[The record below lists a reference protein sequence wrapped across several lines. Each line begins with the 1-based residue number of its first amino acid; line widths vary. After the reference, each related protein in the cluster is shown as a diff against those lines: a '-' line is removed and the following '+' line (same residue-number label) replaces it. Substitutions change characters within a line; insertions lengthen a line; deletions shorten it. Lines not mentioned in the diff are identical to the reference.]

1 MASNYLQTATAVVVA
16 ILILVAQG
24 MAQESP
30 TSRGSGRGVYENSVE
45 VQVTEPQLTPRPE
58 PLRDF
63 PVDRVLD
70 VTDFGAVADDDGND
84 VAGIR
89 AAMKLATE
97 AKVPIE
103 VRFPK
108 GRYYLDAD
116 IETDEYAK
124 FLNDALV
131 LARAERVI
139 LNGNG
144 SEIIIRTPPTGFL
157 ALYSCKDVIVRDF
170 VVDWDPPPFAQGFV
184 RAVDREAGTFDF
196 EVQPGFISM
205 DHPLWQRPNRK
216 GYDSIRWGMLK
227 DPKIPGRMKRD
238 VPNVYF
244 SDEWDKLGERTFRM
258 KLRQRG
264 QAEHFEIGDRYVHL
278 DRNGG
283 GLIHCPNCR
292 RVTFQRITNYTSPGL
307 DYGGGGTKEIA
318 VLDCKVLIKPG
329 RWHTSN
335 ADGLH
340 FPAAR
345 PGPWIE
351 GCTLEGMADDGA
363 NFYSKGA
370 FCKEIISD
378 TEFVL
383 TAHALMEVGARV
395 LVFDPKPGEKLGA
408 AKVVSVERDRLIQR
422 VKFDG
427 PIHGVRTGS
436 EKTDPQFFNI
446 DSAGGFV
453 FRNNT
458 FRNIRRFGILID
470 SRDGL
475 IENNRFE
482 ATSSNGVVIHND
494 PDWPEGFATGNVIIR
509 GNTFDTCN
517 VERIYRADT
526 SASISIK
533 TNRLGWQPAPY
544 RGISDI
550 LIEDNTFVNWRNQ
563 AVAVGCAE
571 NAIIRNNRF
580 LAGSGARPGVDG
592 RPHVPIRVFN
602 ASGVS
607 VRGNRIEDGRELVPG
622 AIVVTEDC
630 GAVDVRDNVLRR
642 GPSIRG
648 E

>member
-1 MASNYLQTATAVVVA
+1 MQRIVVLL
-16 ILILVAQG
+16 ILIGVLPLRSLPHAPAYG
-24 MAQESP
+24 GPATDAAYESP
-30 TSRGSGRGVYENSVE
+30 VD
-45 VQVTEPQLTPRPE
+45 VQVSEPQLTPRPE

-63 PVDRVLD
+63 PVEQVLD
-70 VTDFGAVADDDGND
+70 VTDFGAVPDDDGND

-89 AAMKLATE
+89 AAMKQATE
-97 AKVPIE
+97 AKVPTE
-103 VRFPK
+103 VSFPK

-116 IETDEYAK
+116 IETDDYAK
-124 FLNDALV
+124 ILNDALV

-170 VVDWDPPPFAQGFV
+170 VVDWDPPPFAQGFI
-184 RAVDREAGTFDF
+184 RGVDSEAGTFDF
-196 EVQPGFISM
+196 EVEPGYVSM
-205 DHPLWQRPNRK
+205 DHPLWRRPNRK

-227 DPKIPGRMKRD
+227 DPNIPGRMKRD

-244 SDEWDKLGERTFRM
+244 CDEWEKLGERTFRM
-258 KLRQRG
+258 KLRRPG
-264 QAEHFEIGDRYVHL
+264 QIEYFEIGDRYIHL

-283 GLIHCPNCR
+283 GLIHCPNCQ
-292 RVTFQRITNYTSPGL
+292 RVTFQRITNYASPGL

-340 FPAAR
+340 FPVAR

-370 FCKEIISD
+370 FCKEIVSD

-383 TAHALMEVGARV
+383 TVHAPFEAGARV
-395 LVFDPKPGEKLGA
+395 LVFDPKPGLKLGA
-408 AKVVSVERDRLIQR
+408 AKVVSAQRDGLLQR
-422 VKFDG
+422 VTLDN
-427 PIHGVRTGS
+427 PIPGVRTGLK
-436 EKTDPQFFNI
+436 KTDPQFFNV
-446 DSAGGFV
+446 DCAGGFV
-453 FRNNT
+453 FRNNI

-482 ATSSNGVVIHND
+482 ATSSSGVVIHND
-494 PDWPEGFATGNVIIR
+494 PDWPEGFATGNIIIR

-517 VERIYRADT
+517 VERIYRADN

-544 RGISDI
+544 RGIADI
-550 LIEDNTFVNWRNQ
+550 LVEDNKFVNWRNQ
-563 AVAVGCAE
+563 AVSIGCTE
-571 NAIIRNNRF
+571 NAIVRNNRF
-580 LAGSGARPGVDG
+580 VADADAPAGMDG
-592 RPHVPIRVFN
+592 EPHVPIRIFN
-602 ASGVS
+602 ATRVS
-607 VRGNRIEDGRELVPG
+607 VRGNQIEDGRELIPG
-622 AIVVTEDC
+622 AIEVTSDC
-630 GAVDVRDNVLRR
+630 GAVDVRDNLLRR
-642 GPSIRG
+642 SP
-648 E
+648 

>member
-1 MASNYLQTATAVVVA
+1 MAEPPPVSGVQENTA
-16 ILILVAQG
+16 
-24 MAQESP
+24 
-30 TSRGSGRGVYENSVE
+30 YENPLD
-45 VQVTEPQLTPRPE
+45 VQVTEPQLTPRRE

-63 PVDRVLD
+63 PIEQVLD
-70 VTDFGAVADDDGND
+70 VTDFGAVPDDDEND

-89 AAMKLATE
+89 AAMKQATE
-97 AKVPIE
+97 ARVPTE

-108 GRYYLDAD
+108 GRYYLDAHID
-116 IETDEYAK
+116 TDEYAK
-124 FLNDALV
+124 VINDALAM
-131 LARAERVI
+131 ARAKDVI

-157 ALYSCKDVIVRDF
+157 ALYACKDVIVRDF

-184 RAVDREAGTFDF
+184 RAVDRENGTFDF
-196 EVQPGFISM
+196 EVEPGYISM

-227 DPKIPGRMKRD
+227 DPNIPGRMKRD

-244 SDEWDKLGERTFRM
+244 CDAWDKLGERMFRM
-258 KLRQRG
+258 KLRRPG
-264 QAEHFEIGDRYVHL
+264 QAVYFEVGDRYVHV

-283 GLIHCPNCR
+283 GLIHCPNCE

-318 VLDCKVLIKPG
+318 VLDCKVLLKPG

-340 FPAAR
+340 FPVAR

-351 GCTLEGMADDGA
+351 GCTFEGMADDGA

-370 FCKEIISD
+370 FCSEIISD

-383 TAHALMEVGARV
+383 SLHTLMEVGARV
-395 LVFDPKPGEKLGA
+395 LVFDPKPGRKLGV
-408 AKVVSVERDRLIQR
+408 AKVVAVQRERGTQR
-422 VKFDG
+422 VKLDA
-427 PIHGVRTGS
+427 PIPGVRTGS
-436 EKTDPQFFNI
+436 EKSDPQFFNV
-446 DSAGGFV
+446 DCAGGFV

-482 ATSSNGVVIHND
+482 ATSSNGVVVHND

-517 VERIYRADT
+517 VERIYRSDT

-544 RGISDI
+544 RGIADI
-550 LIEDNTFVNWRNQ
+550 LIEDNTFVNWRNR
-563 AVAVGCAE
+563 AISVGCTE
-571 NAIIRNNRF
+571 NAIVRNNRL
-580 LAGSGARPGVDG
+580 LADADAPAGVG
-592 RPHVPIRVFN
+592 GEPHVPIRIFN
-602 ASGVS
+602 ATCVS
-607 VRGNRIEDGRELVPG
+607 VRGNRIEDGRELIPG
-622 AIVVTEDC
+622 AIEVTEDC
-630 GAVDVRDNVLRR
+630 GAVDVRGNTLSLK
-642 GPSIRG
+642 P

>member
-1 MASNYLQTATAVVVA
+1 VAEKTVAYEKGSTAFAGAILAVVA
-16 ILILVAQG
+16 SFAAGEPLA
-24 MAQESP
+24 AEADS
-30 TSRGSGRGVYENSVE
+30 VYETPADVR
-45 VQVTEPQLTPRPE
+45 VTEPKLTPRPE

-63 PVDRVLD
+63 PVEQVLD
-70 VTDFGAVADDDGND
+70 VTDFGAVPDDDQND

-89 AAMKLATE
+89 AAMKQATE
-97 AKVPIE
+97 AKIPTE
-103 VRFPK
+103 LRFPK

-124 FLNDALV
+124 FTNNALA
-131 LARAERVI
+131 LLKAEQVI

-157 ALYSCKDVIVRDF
+157 TMAACKDVIVRDF

-196 EVQPGFISM
+196 EVEPGFVSM
-205 DHPLWQRPNRK
+205 DHPLWKRPNRK

-227 DPKIPGRMKRD
+227 DPNIPGRMKAD

-244 SDEWDKLGERTFRM
+244 CDEWEKVGERTFRM
-258 KLRQRG
+258 QLRNRG
-264 QAEHFEIGDRYVHL
+264 QAASFDVGDRYVHV

-283 GLIHCPNCR
+283 GLVLCPNCE
-292 RVTFQRITNYTSPGL
+292 RVTFQRITNYASPGL
-307 DYGGGGTKEIA
+307 DYGGGGTKELA
-318 VLDCKVLIKPG
+318 VLDCMVLIKPG

-340 FPAAR
+340 FPVSR

-351 GCTLEGMADDGA
+351 GCTFEGMADDGA

-370 FCKEIISD
+370 FCTEIVSD

-383 TAHALMEVGARV
+383 TPHALMEVGARV
-395 LVFDPKPGEKLGA
+395 FVFDPKPGVKLGA
-408 AKVVSVERDRLIQR
+408 ARVVSVEREGILQR
-422 VKFDG
+422 VTFDV
-427 PIHGVRTGS
+427 PIHGVRIGK
-436 EKTDPQFFNI
+436 EMQKTDPQFFAI
-446 DSAGGFV
+446 DSCGGFV

-517 VERIYRADT
+517 VERIYRSDT

-533 TNRLGWQPAPY
+533 TNKLGWQPAPY
-544 RGISDI
+544 RGVSDI
-550 LIEDNTFVNWRNQ
+550 LIEDNSFVNWRNQ
-563 AVAVGCAE
+563 AISVGCAE
-571 NAIIRNNRF
+571 NAIIRDNRF
-580 LAGSGARPGVDG
+580 LADANAPAGVDDK
-592 RPHVPIRVFN
+592 PHVPIRIHN
-602 ASGVS
+602 AARVS
-607 VRGNRIEDGRELVPG
+607 VRGNHIQDKRPLVPG
-622 AIVVTEDC
+622 AIEVADDCED
-630 GAVDVRDNVLRR
+630 VD
-642 GPSIRG
+642 IRG
-648 E
+648 NTLQRAHP

>member
-1 MASNYLQTATAVVVA
+1 MHRIVILPILLAVSVA
-16 ILILVAQG
+16 CVFPHTPAYG
-24 MAQESP
+24 DSP
-30 TSRGSGRGVYENSVE
+30 ADAVYENAVDI
-45 VQVTEPQLTPRPE
+45 QVTEPQLTPRSQ

-63 PVDRVLD
+63 PVEQVLD
-70 VTDFGAVADDDGND
+70 VTDFGAVPDDDGND
-84 VAGIR
+84 VEGIR
-89 AAMKLATE
+89 AAMKQATE
-97 AKVPIE
+97 AKVPTE

-116 IETDEYAK
+116 IETDQYAK
-124 FLNDALV
+124 LTNDALAM
-131 LARAERVI
+131 LRAERVI

-157 ALYSCKDVIVRDF
+157 ALAHCKDVIVRDF

-184 RAVDREAGTFDF
+184 RGVDREAGTFDF
-196 EVQPGFISM
+196 EVEPGFVSM
-205 DHPLWQRPNRK
+205 DHPLWQRANRK

-227 DPKIPGRMKRD
+227 DPNIPGRMKHD

-244 SDEWDKLGERTFRM
+244 SDQWEKLAERTFRM
-258 KLRQRG
+258 KLRRPG
-264 QAEHFEIGDRYVHL
+264 QVEHFEIGDRYVHV

-283 GLIHCPNCR
+283 GLILCPGCE

-307 DYGGGGTKEIA
+307 DYGGGGTKEVA

-340 FPAAR
+340 FPVAR

-378 TEFVL
+378 TEFLL
-383 TAHALMEVGARV
+383 TVHALFDVGARV
-395 LVFDPKPGEKLGA
+395 LVFDPKPGLKLGE
-408 AKVVSVERDRLIQR
+408 AKVVSAKRDGLVQR
-422 VKFDG
+422 VRLDG
-427 PIHGVRTGS
+427 PIPGVRTGS
-436 EKTDPQFFNI
+436 EKADPQFFNL

-482 ATSSNGVVIHND
+482 ATSSNGVTIHND
-494 PDWPEGFATGNVIIR
+494 PDWPEGFATGNIIIR

-517 VERIYRADT
+517 VERIYRADA

-533 TNRLGWQPAPY
+533 TTRLGWQPAPY
-544 RGISDI
+544 RGIADI
-550 LIEDNTFVNWRNQ
+550 LIEDNKFVNWRGQ
-563 AVAVGCAE
+563 AVSIGCTE
-571 NAIIRNNRF
+571 NAIVRNNRF
-580 LAGSGARPGVDG
+580 SADADGPAGVDG
-592 RPHVPIRVFN
+592 KPHVPIRIFN
-602 ASGVS
+602 STRVL

-622 AIVVTEDC
+622 TIEVTGDC
-630 GAVDVRDNVLRR
+630 DEVDVRDNTPHRN
-642 GPSIRG
+642 P
-648 E
+648 

>member
-1 MASNYLQTATAVVVA
+1 MAEPPPVSGVQKNTA
-16 ILILVAQG
+16 
-24 MAQESP
+24 
-30 TSRGSGRGVYENSVE
+30 YENAVD
-45 VQVTEPQLTPRPE
+45 VRVTEPQLTPRRE

-63 PVDRVLD
+63 PVEQVLD
-70 VTDFGAVADDDGND
+70 VTDFGAVPDDDEND

-89 AAMKLATE
+89 AAMKQATE
-97 AKVPIE
+97 ARVPTE

-124 FLNDALV
+124 VINDALAM
-131 LARAERVI
+131 ARAEQVI
-139 LNGNG
+139 LAGNG

-157 ALYSCKDVIVRDF
+157 ALYACKDVIVRDF

-184 RAVDREAGTFDF
+184 RAVDRKAGTFDF
-196 EVQPGFISM
+196 EVQPGYLSM

-227 DPKIPGRMKRD
+227 DPNVPGRMKRD

-244 SDEWDKLGERTFRM
+244 CDEWEKVGERTFRM
-258 KLRQRG
+258 KLRRRG
-264 QAEHFEIGDRYVHL
+264 QAVHFEIGDRYVHV

-283 GLIHCPNCR
+283 GLILCPNCE
-292 RVTFQRITNYTSPGL
+292 RVTFERITNYTSPGL

-318 VLDCKVLIKPG
+318 VLDCQVVVKPG

-340 FPAAR
+340 FPIAR

-351 GCTLEGMADDGA
+351 GCTFEGMADDGA

-370 FCKEIISD
+370 FCTEIISE

-383 TAHALMEVGARV
+383 SAHALMEVGACV
-395 LVFDPKPGEKLGA
+395 LVFDPKPGQKLGVA
-408 AKVVSVERDRLIQR
+408 NVVAVQRERGTQR
-422 VKFDG
+422 VTLDA
-427 PIHGVRTGS
+427 PIPGVRTGS
-436 EKTDPQFFNI
+436 QKTDPQFFNV
-446 DSAGGFV
+446 DCAGGFV

-458 FRNIRRFGILID
+458 FRNVRRFGILID

-475 IENNRFE
+475 IEGNRFE
-482 ATSSNGVVIHND
+482 ATSSNGVVVHND

-509 GNTFDTCN
+509 GNTFESCN
-517 VERIYRADT
+517 VERIYRSDT

-544 RGISDI
+544 RGIADI

-563 AVAVGCAE
+563 AISVGCTE
-571 NAIIRNNRF
+571 NAIIRNNR
-580 LAGSGARPGVDG
+580 LMAGADAPTGADG
-592 RPHVPIRVFN
+592 RPHVPIRIFN
-602 ASGVS
+602 AAQVS
-607 VRGNRIEDGRELVPG
+607 VRGNHIEDGRDLIQG
-622 AIVVTEDC
+622 AIEVTEDC
-630 GAVDVRDNVLRR
+630 DAVDVRGNTLSLK
-642 GPSIRG
+642 PK
-648 E
+648 